1 VIKDAFAQIIAVI
14 FGLLDHLP
22 QEGWWGKLLISSFSL
37 DEYEKF
43 SNTYSVQKGK
53 KRNNVAAEDHKTEIV
68 SYLIVAK
75 NFSETIVWIAYWE
88 RSSYCTET
96 FHWKD
101 YVFSTL

>member
-1 VIKDAFAQIIAVI
+1 
-14 FGLLDHLP
+14 
-22 QEGWWGKLLISSFSL
+22 LISSFSL

-75 NFSETIVWIAYWE
+75 NFSETIV
-88 RSSYCTET
+88 
-96 FHWKD
+96 
-101 YVFSTL
+101 